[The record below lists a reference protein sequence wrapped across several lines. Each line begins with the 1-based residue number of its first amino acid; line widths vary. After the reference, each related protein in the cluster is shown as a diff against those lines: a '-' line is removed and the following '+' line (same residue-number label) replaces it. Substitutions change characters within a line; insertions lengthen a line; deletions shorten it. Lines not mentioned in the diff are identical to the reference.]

1 MFIVILIIVL
11 MNVFTSTGWLDLL
24 NKIFK
29 PTYDLLHFIV
39 PLTVV
44 TSLLFVLVPIW
55 FSKITFI
62 WLVGCVVYVLVG
74 FFLCCFPNDE
84 VD

>member
-1 MFIVILIIVL
+1 MFIIILIIVL
-11 MNVFTSTGWLDLL
+11 MNFFTSTGWLDLL

-44 TSLLFVLVPIW
+44 TSILFVLVPIW
-55 FSKITFI
+55 YPTLTFT
-62 WLVGCVVYVLVG
+62 WLVGCTTYVLVG
-74 FFLCCFPNDE
+74 FFLCCSPNNKVE
-84 VD
+84 